1 MPLAQRGTTAAAA
14 VARVLALLA
23 TAAALGA
30 VARTVWVLPDRA
42 DAAITRESGVLQ
54 AMLANA
60 LLVADARLASVQDA
74 LRGEIQGARRD
85 LRAEVARA
93 RRDALEA
100 AGSAQSA
107 IVETVDDRLA
117 QALDVADRRLG
128 EASEHLGEMTRPAG
142 EALGRVNQQFLTCE
156 GNPGCLQSRWLALSG
171 ESIRTMDS
179 FRRIAKVAEE
189 EAPATGQ
196 AVREGAQALSSM
208 AQDGAKVTAKLTG
221 PRRWYAKLWDAL
233 KVGGTLGA
241 LAVR

>member
-1 MPLAQRGTTAAAA
+1 MTFVSRETTLLAAK
-14 VARVLALLA
+14 VLALLA
-23 TAAALGA
+23 LAAALGS

-42 DAAITRESGVLQ
+42 DAAITRESAVLQ
-54 AMLANA
+54 AV
-60 LLVADARLASVQDA
+60 VADALKVADDRLASAQDA

-85 LRAEVARA
+85 LRGEVAA
-93 RRDALEA
+93 TRRDALEA
-100 AGSAQSA
+100 VGSAQAA
-107 IVETVDDRLA
+107 IVETVDDRLS
-117 QALDVADRRLG
+117 QTLEVADRRLG
-128 EASEHLGEMTRPAG
+128 ETNEHLGETTRPAG
-142 EALGRVNQQFLTCE
+142 ETLARVNQQFLICE

-171 ESIRTMDS
+171 ESMRTMDS

-208 AQDGAKVTAKLTG
+208 AQDGARVTAKLTG
-221 PRRWYAKLWDAL
+221 PRRWYSRVWDAL